1 MIRLLTFAMH
11 MLMSKS
17 IVLDLNV
24 KHLYCQSQWEPK
36 QYKAG
41 MKWLEDVVSA
51 NPSLLRRCTEFYL
64 FQFHQYCIVPK
75 LTPTVSITTDVQGNY
90 RYVIHV

>member
-11 MLMSKS
+11 MLKSKP
-17 IVLDLNV
+17 IVLDPNV
-24 KHLYCQSQWEPK
+24 KHLYCRSRWEPE
-36 QYKAG
+36 QYTAD
-41 MKWLEDVVSA
+41 MKRLGHVVSA

-64 FQFHQYCIVPK
+64 FQFHQYYIVPK
-75 LTPTVSITTDVQGNY
+75 STPTASVTTDVQGNY